1 MFFRTVATSA
11 AILVALAVTGAV
23 AGPDW
28 EPAPVTA
35 HLHPA
40 SPSTAIGGAL
50 ADGAEPGDYE
60 VRETQVT
67 IPLADGIEVG
77 GLLREPIYPGGSGDD
92 SGGETAGPPAADR
105 PGIVFVHGAGTGKAA
120 DAFTLAATALA
131 SAGIVTLV
139 PDKRLDNYTTRHRD
153 YEAMALDYAHSV
165 AFLRDVPG
173 VDPDQVG
180 LYAESE
186 GAWVSPVMMVE
197 DPRLAFQILV
207 SAPVVPP
214 RQQAA
219 YAVDNYLRN
228 TDVPADVFRAIPRA
242 VGMKLPGGGFE
253 YADFDARPWL
263 KQQDDPIL
271 AVYGTKDASMPLE
284 QGTRELLDDA
294 DDVTVRFY
302 EHANHGINVETP
314 EGLVLHPDFAADVAD
329 WVLGLPRTASAPPQ
343 IAGAQ
348 PEQLYLAAPV
358 PQPHWY
364 GDGDW
369 LVGVVVTA
377 GGLLVVGPL
386 LVGGTALAGRLA
398 RRRSGRPGVRLA
410 PGLRG
415 PLAGLGAGAAA
426 TMIGLVAYLAAV
438 ARLALDYQKDALV
451 VQGGWIGVR
460 VLGIVAVVAAAL
472 LLNRLRD
479 LRGHAVLAP
488 AVELASRLEPGPGD
502 EPDARA
508 EPTSRAHTSRPSA
521 VVVST
526 GFWLTLLGATALL
539 VTLAY
544 WGAYQLGI

>member
-23 AGPDW
+23 AGPAW

-35 HLHPA
+35 QLHPET
-40 SPSTAIGGAL
+40 PSTAIGGAR
-50 ADGAEPGDYE
+50 ADGGGPGDYE
-60 VRETQVT
+60 VRESAVT
-67 IPLADGIEVG
+67 IPLTDGIEVG
-77 GLLREPIYPGGSGDD
+77 GLLREPVAGGSA
-92 SGGETAGPPAADR
+92 GEPGAGR

-131 SAGIVTLV
+131 SAGITTLV
-139 PDKRLDNYTTRHRD
+139 PDKRLDTYTTRHRD
-153 YEAMALDYAHSV
+153 YEAMARDYARSV
-165 AFLRDVPG
+165 DYLRGVPG
-173 VDPDQVG
+173 VDPDNVG

-186 GAWVSPVMMVE
+186 GAWVSPVMMVA
-197 DPRLAFQILV
+197 DPRLAFQVLV

-228 TDVPADVFRAIPRA
+228 TEVPAGVFRAIPRA
-242 VGMKLPGGGFE
+242 VGMRLPGGGFE
-253 YADFDARPWL
+253 YADFDVRPWL
-263 KQQDDPIL
+263 QQQDDPIL
-271 AVYGTKDASMPLE
+271 TVYGTNDASMPLE
-284 QGTRELLDDA
+284 QGTRELLDVA

-302 EHANHGINVETP
+302 DHANHGINVETP
-314 EGLVLHPDFAADVAD
+314 EGLVLHPDFASDVAD
-329 WVLGLPRTASAPPQ
+329 WVLGLPRTASAPPR

-348 PEQLYLAAPV
+348 PEQLYLAGPV

-369 LVGVVVTA
+369 LVGVVITA

-386 LVGGTALAGRLA
+386 LVGGVAFGGRLA
-398 RRRSGRPGVRLA
+398 RRRSGRPAARLA
-410 PGLRG
+410 PGLRA

-426 TMIGLVAYLAAV
+426 TTAALVGYLVAV
-438 ARLALDYQKDALV
+438 ARLAMDYQKDAVV

-460 VLGIVAVVAAAL
+460 LLGLVAVVAAAVL
-472 LLNRLRD
+472 VNRLRD
-479 LRGHAVLAP
+479 LHGRVAVTGGAALAP
-488 AVELASRLEPGPGD
+488 RAETAVEPRHGRASGPG
-502 EPDARA
+502 
-508 EPTSRAHTSRPSA
+508 A

-526 GFWLTLLGATALL
+526 GFWLTVLGATALL

>member
-1 MFFRTVATSA
+1 VFFRTVATSA

-23 AGPDW
+23 AGPAW
-28 EPAPVTA
+28 EPVPVAA
-35 HLHPA
+35 HLRPA
-40 SPSTAIGGAL
+40 TESTAIGGVP
-50 ADGAEPGDYE
+50 ADVGQPGDYE
-60 VRETQVT
+60 VRESPVT

-77 GLLREPIYPGGSGDD
+77 GLLREPVEPGAGGDPD
-92 SGGETAGPPAADR
+92 GEPAEDR
-105 PGIVFVHGAGTGKAA
+105 PGIVFVHGAGTGKATE
-120 DAFTLAATALA
+120 AFTLAATALA

-139 PDKRLDNYTTRHRD
+139 PDKRLDNYSTRHRD

-165 AFLRDVPG
+165 AYLRDVPG
-173 VDPDQVG
+173 VDPDKVG

-186 GAWVSPVMMVE
+186 GAWVSPVMMVD

-228 TDVPADVFRAIPRA
+228 TDVPAGVFRAIPRA
-242 VGMKLPGGGFE
+242 VGMKVPGGGFE
-253 YADFDARPWL
+253 YADFDVRPWL
-263 KQQDDPIL
+263 TEQHDPIL

-284 QGTRELLDDA
+284 QGTRELLEDA

-302 EHANHGINVETP
+302 DHANHGINVETP

-343 IAGAQ
+343 VAGAP

-358 PQPHWY
+358 PQPRWY

-386 LVGGTALAGRLA
+386 LVGGVALASRLS

-410 PGLRG
+410 PVLRG
-415 PLAGLGAGAAA
+415 PLVGLGVGAAA
-426 TMIGLVAYLAAV
+426 TTIGLVAYLAAV
-438 ARLALDYQKDALV
+438 ARLALDYQKDAVV
-451 VQGGWIGVR
+451 VQGGWIAVR
-460 VLGIVAVVAAAL
+460 LLGIAAVVAAAL

-479 LRGHAVLAP
+479 LRGHVALVPGA
-488 AVELASRLEPGPGD
+488 ELAAQTESPETHR
-502 EPDARA
+502 ARTPRVGA
-508 EPTSRAHTSRPSA
+508 A
-521 VVVST
+521 VIST
-526 GFWLTLLGATALL
+526 GFWFIVLGATALL

>member
-1 MFFRTVATSA
+1 VFFRTVATSA

-23 AGPDW
+23 AGPAW

-35 HLHPA
+35 HLHPET
-40 SPSTAIGGAL
+40 PSTAIGGAL
-50 ADGAEPGDYE
+50 PDAGKPGDYE
-60 VRETQVT
+60 VRESPVT
-67 IPLADGIEVG
+67 IPLADGLEVG
-77 GLLREPIYPGGSGDD
+77 GLLREPVEAGGSA
-92 SGGETAGPPAADR
+92 GGAARDAAGGSAGAPAADR

-131 SAGIVTLV
+131 SAGITTLV

-165 AFLRDVPG
+165 AYLRDVPG
-173 VDPDQVG
+173 VDPDRVG

-228 TDVPADVFRAIPRA
+228 TDVPAGVFRAIPRA

-253 YADFDARPWL
+253 YADFDVRPWL
-263 KQQDDPIL
+263 KEQGDPIL
-271 AVYGTKDASMPLE
+271 AVFGTNDASMPLE
-284 QGTRELLDDA
+284 QGTRELLDDT

-314 EGLVLHPDFAADVAD
+314 EGLVLHADFAADVAD
-329 WVLGLPRTASAPPQ
+329 WVLGLPRTASASPQ

-369 LVGVVVTA
+369 LVGVVVAA

-386 LVGGTALAGRLA
+386 LVSGVAFAGRLA

-415 PLAGLGAGAAA
+415 PLTGLGVGAAA
-426 TMIGLVAYLAAV
+426 TTVALVAYLAVV
-438 ARLALDYQKDALV
+438 ARLAMDYQKDAVV

-460 VLGIVAVVAAAL
+460 LLGIVAVVAAAL

-479 LRGHAVLAP
+479 LRGHVALAGGAELAP
-488 AVELASRLEPGPGD
+488 RAVQEPGV
-502 EPDARA
+502 EPRR
-508 EPTSRAHTSRPSA
+508 SRASGPGAA
-521 VVVST
+521 VVAA
-526 GFWLTLLGATALL
+526 GFWLTVLGATALL

>member
-1 MFFRTVATSA
+1 MFFRTIATSA

-23 AGPDW
+23 AGPAW
-28 EPAPVTA
+28 EPVPITA
-35 HLHPA
+35 HVRPA
-40 SPSTAIGGAL
+40 TASTAIGGAR
-50 ADGAEPGDYE
+50 ADGGKPGDFE
-60 VRETQVT
+60 VRESPVT

-77 GLLREPIYPGGSGDD
+77 GLLREPIEAPGGD
-92 SGGETAGPPAADR
+92 SAEDR
-105 PGIVFVHGAGTGKAA
+105 PGVVFVHGAGTGLASE
-120 DAFTLAATALA
+120 AFTLAATAMA

-139 PDKRLDNYTTRHRD
+139 PDKRLDNYSTRHRD

-165 AFLRDVPG
+165 AYLRDVPG
-173 VDPDQVG
+173 VDPDEVG

-186 GAWVSPVMMVE
+186 GAWVSPVMMVD

-228 TDVPADVFRAIPRA
+228 TDVPPGVFRAIPRA

-253 YADFDARPWL
+253 YADFDVRPWL
-263 KQQDDPIL
+263 KEQDDPIL

-294 DDVTVRFY
+294 DDVTVRY
-302 EHANHGINVETP
+302 YDHANHGINVETP

-343 IAGAQ
+343 VAGAQ

-358 PQPHWY
+358 PQPLWY

-386 LVGGTALAGRLA
+386 LVGGVALAGRLA
-398 RRRSGRPGVRLA
+398 RRRSGHPGVRLA
-410 PGLRG
+410 PALRR
-415 PLAGLGAGAAA
+415 PLVGLGVGAAL
-426 TMIGLVAYLAAV
+426 TTIGLVAYLAAV

-451 VQGGWIGVR
+451 VQGGWIVVR
-460 VLGIVAVVAAAL
+460 LLGIAAVVAAAL

-479 LRGHAVLAP
+479 LRGHVALAP
-488 AVELASRLEPGPGD
+488 GADLAPRVEPGPGD

-508 EPTSRAHTSRPSA
+508 EPTSRAHSSRPTA
-521 VVVST
+521 AVVST
-526 GFWLTLLGATALL
+526 GFWCTVLGATALL

>member
-23 AGPDW
+23 AGPAW
-28 EPAPVTA
+28 EPVPVTA
-35 HLHPA
+35 HLHPET
-40 SPSTAIGGAL
+40 PSTAIGGAL
-50 ADGAEPGDYE
+50 ADGGQPGDHE
-60 VRETQVT
+60 VRESPVT

-77 GLLREPIYPGGSGDD
+77 GLLREPVEAEDSAGEPG
-92 SGGETAGPPAADR
+92 AGR

-131 SAGIVTLV
+131 SAGITTLV

-165 AFLRDVPG
+165 AYLRDVPG
-173 VDPDQVG
+173 VDPDKVG

-228 TDVPADVFRAIPRA
+228 TDVPTGVFRAIPRA

-253 YADFDARPWL
+253 YADFDVRPWL
-263 KQQDDPIL
+263 TEQDDPIL
-271 AVYGTKDASMPLE
+271 AVYGTNDASMPLE

-302 EHANHGINVETP
+302 DHANHGINVETP

-329 WVLGLPRTASAPPQ
+329 WVLGLPRTASAAPQ
-343 IAGAQ
+343 VAGAQ

-386 LVGGTALAGRLA
+386 LVGGVAVAGRLA

-415 PLAGLGAGAAA
+415 PLAGLGVGAAA
-426 TMIGLVAYLAAV
+426 TTIALVAYLAVV
-438 ARLALDYQKDALV
+438 ARLAMDYQKDAVV

-460 VLGIVAVVAAAL
+460 LLGIAAVVAAAL

-479 LRGHAVLAP
+479 LRGRVVLAGGAELAPRAVAVQEP
-488 AVELASRLEPGPGD
+488 AVEPRSGRASGPG
-502 EPDARA
+502 
-508 EPTSRAHTSRPSA
+508 A

-526 GFWLTLLGATALL
+526 GFWLTVLGATALL

>member
-11 AILVALAVTGAV
+11 AILVALAATGAV
-23 AGPDW
+23 AGPAW
-28 EPAPVTA
+28 EPVPVTA

-40 SPSTAIGGAL
+40 TTSTAIGGAL
-50 ADGAEPGDYE
+50 ADGGEPGDFE
-60 VRETQVT
+60 VRESPVT

-77 GLLREPIYPGGSGDD
+77 GLLREPVGTEGQ
-92 SGGETAGPPAADR
+92 GGEPPEGR
-105 PGIVFVHGAGTGKAA
+105 PGIVFVHGAGTGKAS

-131 SAGIVTLV
+131 SAGITTLV
-139 PDKRLDNYTTRHRD
+139 PDKRLDNYSTRHRD

-165 AFLRDVPG
+165 AYLREVPG
-173 VDPDQVG
+173 VDPDRVG

-186 GAWVSPVMMVE
+186 GAWVSPVMMVD

-228 TDVPADVFRAIPRA
+228 TDVPAGVFRAIPRA
-242 VGMKLPGGGFE
+242 VGMRLPGGGFE
-253 YADFDARPWL
+253 YADFDVRPWL
-263 KQQDDPIL
+263 KQQVDPIL
-271 AVYGTKDASMPLE
+271 AVYGTNDASMPLE

-302 EHANHGINVETP
+302 DRANHGINVETP

-329 WVLGLPRTASAPPQ
+329 WVLGLPRTASAAPQ

-386 LVGGTALAGRLA
+386 LVGGVALAGRLA
-398 RRRSGRPGVRLA
+398 RRRSGPPAARLA

-415 PLAGLGAGAAA
+415 PLAGLGVGAAA
-426 TMIGLVAYLAAV
+426 TTIALVVYLAAV
-438 ARLALDYQKDALV
+438 ARLALDYQKDAVV

-460 VLGIVAVVAAAL
+460 LLGVVAVVAAAL

-479 LRGHAVLAP
+479 LRGHVVRAP
-488 AVELASRLEPGPGD
+488 GAELPQQTGSGSRMTE
-502 EPDARA
+502 
-508 EPTSRAHTSRPSA
+508 SRPGA
-521 VVVST
+521 IVVST
-526 GFWLTLLGATALL
+526 GFWLTVLGATALL

>member
-1 MFFRTVATSA
+1 VFFRTVATSA
-11 AILVALAVTGAV
+11 ALLVALAVTGAV
-23 AGPDW
+23 AGPAW
-28 EPAPVTA
+28 EPEPVTE
-35 HLHPA
+35 HLHTA
-40 SPSTAIGGAL
+40 TTSTAIGGAL
-50 ADGAEPGDYE
+50 PDSGEPGDYE
-60 VRETQVT
+60 VRESEVT

-77 GLLREPIYPGGSGDD
+77 GLLREPIEAT
-92 SGGETAGPPAADR
+92 GEPAEDH
-105 PGIVFVHGAGTGKAA
+105 PGIVFVHGAGTGRAV

-131 SAGIVTLV
+131 SAGITTLV
-139 PDKRLDNYTTRHRD
+139 PDKRLDNYSTRHRD

-165 AFLRDVPG
+165 RYLRDVPG
-173 VDPDQVG
+173 VDPDEVG

-228 TDVPADVFRAIPRA
+228 TDVPAGVFRAIPRA
-242 VGMKLPGGGFE
+242 VGMRVPGGGFE
-253 YADFDARPWL
+253 YADFDVRPWL
-263 KQQDDPIL
+263 KEQDDPIL

-284 QGTRELLDDA
+284 QGTRELLADA

-302 EHANHGINVETP
+302 ERANHGINVETP
-314 EGLVLHPDFAADVAD
+314 AGLVLHPDFAADVAD

-343 IAGAQ
+343 VAGAQ

-364 GDGDW
+364 GNGDW

-386 LVGGTALAGRLA
+386 LIGGAALAGRLA
-398 RRRSGRPGVRLA
+398 RRRPGRPGVRLA
-410 PGLRG
+410 RGLRA
-415 PLAGLGAGAAA
+415 PLAGLGVGAAA
-426 TMIGLVAYLAAV
+426 TTVGLVAYLAVV
-438 ARLALDYQKDALV
+438 ARLAMDYQKDAVV
-451 VQGGWIGVR
+451 VQGGWIAVR
-460 VLGIVAVVAAAL
+460 LLAVVAVVAAAL

-479 LRGHAVLAP
+479 LRGKV
-488 AVELASRLEPGPGD
+488 
-502 EPDARA
+502 ARA
-508 EPTSRAHTSRPSA
+508 AGAEPVEAPRAGAA
-521 VVVST
+521 VVTT
-526 GFWLTLLGATALL
+526 GFWLIVVGATALL